1 MEWCWCLMSTTL
13 GRATDSRF
21 PALPSGAMN
30 DHGGPRPETLLI
42 TLTGKD
48 RPGVTSTIFTTLSR
62 AGVEVVDIE
71 QIVLR
76 RRLILGVLVTIPRD
90 WKGLRDAVE
99 ATARDLGMNVE
110 IDRGSGDNK
119 SRRGGRSHVT
129 IIGTPLKA
137 SAMAAMAGR
146 IADSGANIDRIERM
160 ARYPVTAI
168 DLHVSGIDT
177 DTLRTIL
184 AAEAAALGLDI
195 AVQPANL
202 QRRGMRLIVMDVD
215 STLIQGEVI
224 EMLAEHAGFGNEVA
238 ELTEAAMRGDL
249 DFEESLRERAAL
261 LKGVDVSAFDEVYAA
276 IELAPGARTLVRIL
290 RRLGYRFALVSGGFS
305 QITDRLAEDLGI
317 HFSRANEL
325 EAVDGKLTG
334 QIIGDV
340 VDRAG
345 KARALREFAAELG
358 LPEAAVVAIGD
369 GANDLDML
377 NAAGLGIAYNA
388 KPVVRDAA
396 DTAVNVPYLD
406 TILYLLGISREEIEA
421 ADAEEG
427 IVTPAPP
434 V

>member
-1 MEWCWCLMSTTL
+1 M
-13 GRATDSRF
+13 TDRT
-21 PALPSGAMN
+21 P
-30 DHGGPRPETLLI
+30 DTLL
-42 TLTGKD
+42 LTISGKD
-48 RPGVTSTIFTTLSR
+48 RPGVTSAVFATLSH
-62 AGVEVVDIE
+62 AGVEVLDIE
-71 QIVLR
+71 QIVVR
-76 RRLILGVLVTIPRD
+76 GRLVLGVLVTAPRD
-90 WKGLRDAVE
+90 WKALRDSVVAAGE
-99 ATARDLGMNVE
+99 GLDLQVDV
-110 IDRGSGDNK
+110 DRGTGD
-119 SRRGGRSHVT
+119 SERRAAGRTHVT
-129 IIGTPLKA
+129 VLGRPLRPRA
-137 SAMAAMAGR
+137 VAAIAGR
-146 IADSGANIDRIERM
+146 IADTGANIDRIERM

-168 DLHVSGIDT
+168 DLHVSGIET
-177 DTLRTIL
+177 EKLRGML
-184 AAEAAALGLDI
+184 SAEAAAQGIDV

-224 EMLAEHAGFGNEVA
+224 EMLAEHAGYGNEVA
-238 ELTEAAMRGDL
+238 EVTEAAMRGDL
-249 DFEESLRERAAL
+249 DFEESLRERVKL
-261 LKGVDVSAFDEVYAA
+261 LKGVDESAFDAVYDA
-276 IELAPGARTLVRIL
+276 IVLAPGARTLVRIL
-290 RRLGYRFALVSGGFS
+290 RRLGYRFGLVSGGFT
-305 QITDRLAEDLGI
+305 QITDRLAADLGI
-317 HFSRANEL
+317 HFARANEL
-325 EAVDGKLTG
+325 EVVDGKLTG
-334 QIIGDV
+334 EIVGDV

-358 LPEAAVVAIGD
+358 LAESMVIAIGD